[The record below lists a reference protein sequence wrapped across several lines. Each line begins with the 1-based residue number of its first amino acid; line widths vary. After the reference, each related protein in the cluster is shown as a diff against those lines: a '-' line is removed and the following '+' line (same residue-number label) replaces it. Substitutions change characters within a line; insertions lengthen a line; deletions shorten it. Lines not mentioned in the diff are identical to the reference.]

1 MGCCH
6 SSAKTAD
13 EQRAEAAIVPAAN
26 GHAALPTSTST
37 PPTRRAGTGAGNNA
51 VESKSKTTN
60 TNNTSRDASQTRVPG
75 STLTVGLHE
84 AHPSTSSQP
93 HSSSQQPSP
102 TAAGM
107 TEAQASEALP
117 AQSIS
122 PAAGSGGSRAQ
133 SLMLPTDHTD
143 MTASGKLRS
152 SLRST
157 GSQKRM
163 IPPKSTPLAA
173 PSRKL
178 TGSSLASLGL
188 AAGAGGAGAGA
199 GAGAGNS
206 MFSQAFASSGGQNT
220 AAVADSPVGVVGAQF
235 VHSSDSLHH
244 DHAGHHGYGPLA
256 MAAASGAPR
265 PGAAEPDLDASTQLN
280 SDTSVGFVSAAGAA
294 PNGDGAAGSTND
306 PPIGGGHHQGAPG
319 IGSGRRKKL
328 RRQTSHKGLLSK
340 LALQFP
346 LIKASFQRVHRVF
359 QRYHRER
366 LNLHTKSMVP
376 NSLDLYSTLS
386 SHEEDGVTTNPTNI
400 TITAPPAESA
410 SGAAAAPAA
419 AASAPPSPATATAAG
434 GAPLSPL
441 FDRGLSGAHHSVAP
455 SIHLSSIDPATASL
469 SKSQTHVYL
478 SEEISLDK
486 LSEVLHHIA
495 GPRKTFSE
503 REVRELFNQADLD
516 GSKTISFREFLI
528 AVSIGYF
535 LVDPAPDSAP
545 PAKTPLGGGTPM
557 EASPAIGPVGS
568 SAGKGLAASASSSSS
583 SLAVTPAFPASSSKP
598 AVLGDNLLL
607 NAPASA
613 APPSPASTG
622 GDGALSVTMA
632 LPSSSSSSASTD
644 ASSASASASASSSSS
659 LLDDDSATSFYEIA
673 RGFRVVQKAFQD
685 IDEDHSGFVDLSE
698 MKKAL
703 FATSSGSNAKG
714 KDDPT
719 LLEARFAELDFNG
732 DGGVNF
738 PEFMYGFVSWV
749 GFNDEEE

>member
-1 MGCCH
+1 M
-6 SSAKTAD
+6 
-13 EQRAEAAIVPAAN
+13 
-26 GHAALPTSTST
+26 
-37 PPTRRAGTGAGNNA
+37 
-51 VESKSKTTN
+51 ESKSKTTN
-60 TNNTSRDASQTRVPG
+60 TSRDPSQTRVPG

-84 AHPSTSSQP
+84 AHPSTSLQP
-93 HSSSQQPSP
+93 HSTSQQPSP
-102 TAAGM
+102 MAMGM
-107 TEAQASEALP
+107 TEAQSAETLP
-117 AQSIS
+117 AQSLS
-122 PAAGSGGSRAQ
+122 PGSGGGGSRAH

-157 GSQKRM
+157 GSQKRA
-163 IPPKSTPLAA
+163 IPPKASPLAA
-173 PSRKL
+173 PTRKL
-178 TGSSLASLGL
+178 TGSSLATLGL
-188 AAGAGGAGAGA
+188 GATGTAAGAGGAGT
-199 GAGAGNS
+199 S
-206 MFSQAFASSGGQNT
+206 MFSQAFASSGSPNT
-220 AAVADSPVGVVGAQF
+220 AAVSDSSVGVVGAQF
-235 VHSSDSLHH
+235 VHSSDALHH

-265 PGAAEPDLDASTQLN
+265 PGAPAAEPDLDASTQLN

-294 PNGDGAAGSTND
+294 PNGDGAVGSTND
-306 PPIGGGHHQGAPG
+306 PPIGGGHNAVPG
-319 IGSGRRKKL
+319 TGSRRKKL

-366 LNLHTKSMVP
+366 LNLTLTTKSLGAP
-376 NSLDLYSTLS
+376 HSHDLYSDS
-386 SHEEDGVTTNPTNI
+386 SASHDEGAAANPTNI
-400 TITAPPAESA
+400 TITAPAPAA
-410 SGAAAAPAA
+410 SSSSTAAAAGTT
-419 AASAPPSPATATAAG
+419 AASASSPPPSPAATAAT
-434 GAPLSPL
+434 PSPFL
-441 FDRGLSGAHHSVAP
+441 DRGVSGAHHSVAP
-455 SIHLSSIDPATASL
+455 SIHLSSIDPATSSL

-545 PAKTPLGGGTPM
+545 PAKTPLGGATPIM
-557 EASPAIGPVGS
+557 DRSPAVGPIGGGG
-568 SAGKGLAASASSSSS
+568 ATAAASSSSS
-583 SLAVTPAFPASSSKP
+583 SAATPALKP
-598 AVLGDNLLL
+598 AVLGENLLL
-607 NAPASA
+607 AAPV
-613 APPSPASTG
+613 APPSPASTDERDR
-622 GDGALSVTMA
+622 GDASALSVTVP
-632 LPSSSSSSASTD
+632 LPSSSSSSAP
-644 ASSASASASASSSSS
+644 SSATASAPSASSSSS
-659 LLDDDSATSFYEIA
+659 FDDASGDISFNEIA

-703 FATSSGSNAKG
+703 FAATSSAGAAGAKTG